1 MKISQIVGRI
11 GLGRIGV
18 ILVFGAV
25 TTPALAQFPT
35 SLGETGAG
43 RRTIIITDKNG
54 QKKLVSIQ
62 ESRTYLSVSPLT
74 VFQFTNTVP
83 VGNGQFS
90 TRKRSNYGPFIQ
102 IERHL
107 PLRDNGGQPSSVAF
121 GGWYWGHTSQADNN
135 PDRLGLYGLYNYNR
149 NFSVQATVGGA
160 TRGATSG
167 LFEYYG
173 FVLYQPTL
181 PRGSKL
187 GLQAGVGPYFVRS
200 SVGDTGYTYTVGAVY
215 TLTPQISL
223 SASYWKV
230 NYNKPPGTFGSG
242 IRNDLARTNLSLVYN
257 FK

>member
-1 MKISQIVGRI
+1 MKISPLTSRI
-11 GLGRIGV
+11 GA
-18 ILVFGAV
+18 ILALAAAAAPV
-25 TTPALAQFPT
+25 LAQFPT
-35 SLGETGAG
+35 SLGEPGAG
-43 RRTIIITDKNG
+43 RRLVLVTDKNG
-54 QKKLVSIQ
+54 QKKLVSVQ

-74 VFQFTNTVP
+74 VFQFTNTTG

-90 TRKRSNYGPFIQ
+90 TRKRSNYGPFLQ

-121 GGWYWGHTSQADNN
+121 GAWYWGHTNRTDNN
-135 PDRLGLYGLYNYNR
+135 PDRLGLYGQYNYNR

-160 TRGATSG
+160 TRGPVSG

-173 FVLYQPTL
+173 FALYQPTL
-181 PRGSKL
+181 PSKSKL

-200 SVGDTGYTYTVGAVY
+200 SVGNTGYTYTVGAVY
-215 TLTPQISL
+215 TLTPQFSL

-242 IRNDLARTNLSLVYN
+242 IHNDLARTNLSLVYN